1 MEINE
6 TMVSMFTGRGDGQYR
21 ELCPSCSYRR
31 KPANQKEKVLSVR
44 VEYPDVQWNCHHCG
58 EQGGANLEPKRE
70 KVVKFV
76 PPKSTSITNRA
87 SDYLRNRGLSDE
99 TIASGR
105 VMSAIKYFP
114 KLGEERLGVGFP
126 YVEAGTD
133 SVYAV
138 KFRSVEDEEAQ
149 GKGLTQEGAARSFYG
164 IERVKIGEPIVICE
178 GEVDCLSVREA
189 GI

>member
-6 TMVSMFTGRGDGQYR
+6 TMLSMFTRRGDGQYR

-87 SDYLRNRGLSDE
+87 SVACR
-99 TIASGR
+99 
-105 VMSAIKYFP
+105 MK
-114 KLGEERLGVGFP
+114 RLHL
-126 YVEAGTD
+126 AG
-133 SVYAV
+133 
-138 KFRSVEDEEAQ
+138 
-149 GKGLTQEGAARSFYG
+149 
-164 IERVKIGEPIVICE
+164 
-178 GEVDCLSVREA
+178 
-189 GI
+189 